1 MDCARVQK
9 VQNGVSTMAKDGKKD
24 KPAGSSIEATL
35 LALAKPKMSPKE
47 LLKLTRKAHPDAS
60 KKESIRAAFHSI
72 ISVADSDVD
81 KAVLLQNFALTE
93 RAVEGD

>member
-1 MDCARVQK
+1 MTRE
-9 VQNGVSTMAKDGKKD
+9 TKKD
-24 KPAGSSIEATL
+24 KAPAGSSIEATL
-35 LALAKPKMSPKE
+35 ISLAKPKMSPKE
-47 LLKLTRKAHPDAS
+47 LLKLARKAHPDAS
-60 KKESIRAAFHSI
+60 KKEIIRAAFHSI